1 MEEEAVQ
8 GEKIERV
15 PEVKSDGGKAGW
27 MNERSLSSI
36 LKHSCLL
43 CWSSSPRDTGVV
55 ETDERVLAKTAEIRV
70 RRPQHLALELENAVA
85 VETLELQEQ
94 QQDIRDLEETL
105 VKLDQHKEK
114 LQQQIKSTRQLCVE
128 ESQRILSLQAEESK
142 KEGQVE
148 EYERELAR
156 ARWRLKKLRE
166 EVKNAKR
173 RAEEAGERNTPLQDS
188 IRQSYEEILQEEHA
202 LCSLSGGAATPDSQL
217 DVSTSPADTTE
228 EDPLPMRPWGRSQ
241 SLPAYADFIMRTS
254 SSSFNNN
261 LTETR
266 EEVAESS
273 LEAPKKV
280 GPEVGNGLEEIQ
292 REKDVE
298 KKTNIEME
306 ELTASTNPV
315 NQLDFYKP
323 DPFVHCQSE
332 DDLFNEDMFLKTDSS
347 DAFASDPFKGTDPF
361 AADILFPPGSDE
373 GGAAVAAAAPD
384 EADTSLSCKASTGTQ
399 CFESEFPDEDSD
411 IEISYSRE
419 DLDAIAIVADADQ
432 TAPAEPRGFKPIQ
445 SSSEDL
451 GLDGACRGWRS
462 QGQYSVESDPNGYE
476 LDLAAVSPPSDIE
489 ELSLGSL
496 TGEGAVGKNTA
507 AVKGLSSDSAQYSPE
522 LPPSGAIP
530 DAIKSARDMTQLV
543 ITEQPI
549 SCEVTSSQEAQHL
562 ESEMDNSFEVEPQQT
577 LVHNSSVDAPNP
589 MTQISSEI
597 NECSFEMSYPSTHS
611 SFDPYGFK
619 LSPEHSTH
627 SLLDPDDEE
636 DLSPESNDPDLA
648 FDPEP
653 TSSQLNFDRYGFDLT
668 SSRLVSDDVFD
679 PYGFKLSQEEENQE
693 VLEVCSHDDQEEV
706 ELCGF
711 ANKELVE
718 PYSNQEVVDP
728 CSQDNQEVIE
738 SCNQNNHEML
748 DFCSNG
754 NQEIL
759 EPSVSNTK
767 NVLDLFSI
775 ENQELV
781 DLSSPL
787 NQEVLEPFCDDN
799 QEPMVSHN
807 KGQQELLQ
815 QCNQEVVETSID
827 NQELLAISYYENQEV
842 LDFCSQDNQELLGFS
857 RNQEMQDFRSH
868 DNQEVLDFL
877 SNEPFPEANNNHHC
891 VQDSKMCFNADTD
904 TSNSSTSTNPAN
916 SSSSLLAS
924 EVSNSPAAMHLQG
937 LELSNTTGSTN
948 NSNTYKADLL
958 SMSVDQE
965 QATSNMFTNS
975 DLATFNVTS
984 GQNLLQG
991 DLGSVFSAGGYIGCP
1006 DVADDL
1012 EPLHHRQGNPVA
1024 EPVEPVRPV
1033 QPVQPVRPVR
1043 PPRPSLMAKEKAQ
1056 SQTQGIDLK

>member
-1 MEEEAVQ
+1 MEEAAVQ
-8 GEKIERV
+8 GEKIEPV

-85 VETLELQEQ
+85 LESLELQEQ
-94 QQDIRDLEETL
+94 QQDVRDLEETL
-105 VKLDQHKEK
+105 LKLDQHKEK
-114 LQQQIKSTRQLCVE
+114 LQLQIKSTRQLCVE
-128 ESQRILSLQAEESK
+128 ESQKILSLQAEESK

-173 RAEEAGERNTPLQDS
+173 RAEEAGQRNNPLQDS
-188 IRQSYEEILQEEHA
+188 IRQSYEEILQEENA

-217 DVSTSPADTTE
+217 DESTSPADTTE
-228 EDPLPMRPWGRSQ
+228 DDPLPLRPWGRSQ

-261 LTETR
+261 LTGTR

-273 LEAPKKV
+273 LEAPKTEGAEG
-280 GPEVGNGLEEIQ
+280 GPEQTQ
-292 REKDVE
+292 RSTDAE
-298 KKTNIEME
+298 KKTNNEKE
-306 ELTASTNPV
+306 ALTASANPV
-315 NQLDFYKP
+315 DQLDFYKP
-323 DPFVHCQSE
+323 DPFVHGQAE
-332 DDLFNEDMFLKTDSS
+332 DDLFNEDMFPKTDSS
-347 DAFASDPFKGTDPF
+347 DVFASDPFKGTDPF
-361 AADILFPPGSDE
+361 AADIFFPPGSDE
-373 GGAAVAAAAPD
+373 AAAAAVAND
-384 EADTSLSCKASTGTQ
+384 DADTSLSCVEHKASTGTQ

-419 DLDAIAIVADADQ
+419 DLDAVAMAADATDRA
-432 TAPAEPRGFKPIQ
+432 APAEARGFKPIQ

-451 GLDGACRGWRS
+451 GLDAASRGWRS

-489 ELSLGSL
+489 ELSLASL
-496 TGEGAVGKNTA
+496 TGDAAGGKNNTA
-507 AVKGLSSDSAQYSPE
+507 AVKGLSTDSAQYSPE
-522 LPPSGAIP
+522 LAPSGAVP
-530 DAIKSARDMTQLV
+530 DASDMTQLV
-543 ITEQPI
+543 ITEQPL
-549 SCEVTSSQEAQHL
+549 SCEVTSCLEAQPL
-562 ESEMDNSFEVEPQQT
+562 ESETDNSFEVEPQLT
-577 LVHNSSVDAPNP
+577 LVHHDSVDAPNP
-589 MTQISSEI
+589 STQITSEM

-653 TSSQLNFDRYGFDLT
+653 TSSQLNFDRYGFDL
-668 SSRLVSDDVFD
+668 SVSRVASEDVVD

-706 ELCGF
+706 ELCSF
-711 ANKELVE
+711 TNEELVE

-728 CSQDNQEVIE
+728 FAQDNQEVLE
-738 SCNQNNHEML
+738 PCNQNNQEML

-759 EPSVSNTK
+759 EPSVSDTK

-775 ENQELV
+775 QNQELV

-799 QEPMVSHN
+799 QEPMVSHD
-807 KGQQELLQ
+807 KDEQELPQ
-815 QCNQEVVETSID
+815 QCNQEVVETSIH
-827 NQELLAISYYENQEV
+827 NKEPRAPSYYENQEV
-842 LDFCSQDNQELLGFS
+842 LDFCGQDNQELQGFS
-857 RNQEMQDFRSH
+857 RNQELQDYRSH

-877 SNEPFPEANNNHHC
+877 SNQALPEANNNHHC
-891 VQDSKMCFNADTD
+891 EQDSEMYFNPDTQSNI
-904 TSNSSTSTNPAN
+904 SNSTDPAN
-916 SSSSLLAS
+916 SSAGGPAS
-924 EVSNSPAAMHLQG
+924 EVSNSPEALHLEG
-937 LELSNTTGSTN
+937 LDLGNTTGSTN
-948 NSNTYKADLL
+948 NCNTYKADLL

-965 QATSNMFTNS
+965 QATSNMSTNS
-975 DLATFNVTS
+975 DPATFNVSS

-991 DLGSVFSAGGYIGCP
+991 DLGSVFSAGGYIGCD

-1024 EPVEPVRPV
+1024 EPVEPMEPVR
-1033 QPVQPVRPVR
+1033 PVQPVRPVR
-1043 PPRPSLMAKEKAQ
+1043 PMRPPRPSLLAKEKAQ
-1056 SQTQGIDLK
+1056 SQTQGVDLK